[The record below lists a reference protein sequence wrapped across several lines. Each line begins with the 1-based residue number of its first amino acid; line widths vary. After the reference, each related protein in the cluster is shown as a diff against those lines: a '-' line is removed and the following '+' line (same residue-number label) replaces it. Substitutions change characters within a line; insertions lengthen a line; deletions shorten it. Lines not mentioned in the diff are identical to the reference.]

1 MIDTFDRSIK
11 DDYITLEKAEKQ
23 QKEFKLELNKIVKG
37 SKKSDNQTYVINNI
51 KTL

>member
-11 DDYITLEKAEKQ
+11 DDYVTLEKAEEQ
-23 QKEFKLELNKIVKG
+23 QKEFKLEFKKMVKG
-37 SKKSDNQTYVINNI
+37 SRKSENQTCVINNI